1 MKATIITLA
10 CILIVGCATPKAPVP
25 PPRTEAEMAA
35 WMNRV
40 AESEQE
46 MANSDYSS
54 NMNFFDE

>member
-10 CILIVGCATPKAPVP
+10 CILFIGCATPKMPVP
-25 PPRTEAEMAA
+25 PPRTEDEMAA
-35 WMNRV
+35 WMKRV

-54 NMNFFDE
+54 NMQFFDE